1 LPPASPFAVDFLNLE
16 WPLLLECCSLPL
28 NSAKISAL
36 VGNPLSSESLLRLA
50 DDHGVLAHLAAAFA
64 KVPDG
69 RISAALL
76 DALRSRHRRQVV
88 FTLGMTAELL
98 RVLQLLRQSG
108 IGALAVKGPA
118 LSVRAFGDPAIRRF
132 ADLDLLVRQ
141 EHIALAAKS
150 LCAAGYQSRI
160 KPESIRAGRIP
171 GEYFF
176 WRPHTR
182 IKLELHTELTFRHFP
197 RPIPLESYFLR
208 QTSLFLDGYAVPVLS
223 AEHEFLL
230 LAVHGAKD
238 FWARLMWISDVAAM
252 VHNDTGLDWSIL
264 RESAAEVG
272 ATRMLRMALLLSE
285 RMLGVRVPDQM
296 SQEVASD
303 SNCARLVAQIETWL
317 PYAGYVIPS
326 VAERALFRF
335 RIGESAMAGA
345 RYLARLLFSPNE
357 EDWSADDGIASSGL
371 AQALRRPFRLAKKY
385 RRPEP

>member
-1 LPPASPFAVDFLNLE
+1 MPPASPFAADFLNLE

-28 NSAKISAL
+28 NSAKIS
-36 VGNPLSSESLLRLA
+36 VFIGNLRGSESLLRLA
-50 DDHGVLAHLAAAFA
+50 DDHGVLAHLAAALT

-76 DALRSRHRRQVV
+76 DSLHSRHRRQVV
-88 FTLGMTAELL
+88 FTLGMSAELR

-108 IGALAVKGPA
+108 IAALAIKGPA

-141 EHIALAAKS
+141 EHMALAAKA

-171 GEYFF
+171 GEYLF
-176 WRPHTR
+176 WRPHTNQSR
-182 IKLELHTELTFRHFP
+182 TAHELTFRHFP

-238 FWARLMWISDVAAM
+238 FWARLMWICDVAAM
-252 VHNDTGLDWSIL
+252 VRNDPGLDWSIL

-272 ATRMLRMALLLSE
+272 ATTMLRMALLLSE
-285 RMLGVRVPDQM
+285 RVLGVRVPDQM
-296 SQEVASD
+296 NQEVARD
-303 SNCARLVAQIETWL
+303 SNCAHLVAQIETWL

-335 RIGESAMAGA
+335 RIGDGAMAGA

-385 RRPEP
+385 RRPKP

>member
-1 LPPASPFAVDFLNLE
+1 LPLASPFAADFLNLE

-28 NSAKISAL
+28 NSTKISAF
-36 VGNPLSSESLLRLA
+36 VGNLRGSESLLRLA

-69 RISAALL
+69 RIPAALL
-76 DALRSRHRRQVV
+76 DSLRSRHRRQVV
-88 FTLGMTAELL
+88 FTLAMTAELL
-98 RVLQLLRQSG
+98 RVIPLLQQSG
-108 IGALAVKGPA
+108 IGALAIKGPA
-118 LSVRAFGDPAIRRF
+118 LSARAFGDPAMRRF

-141 EHIALAAKS
+141 EHMALAAKA

-160 KPESIRAGRIP
+160 KPESIRAGKIP
-171 GEYFF
+171 GEYLF

-182 IKLELHTELTFRHFP
+182 IILELHTELTFRHFP
-197 RPIPLESYFLR
+197 RPIPLENYFLR
-208 QTSLFLDGYAVPVLS
+208 QTSLFLDGYAVPVLA

-238 FWARLMWISDVAAM
+238 FWARLMWVSDVAAM
-252 VHNDTGLDWSIL
+252 VHNCPELDWSIL

-285 RMLGVRVPDQM
+285 RTLGVRVPDQM
-296 SQEVASD
+296 KQEVARD
-303 SNCARLVAQIETWL
+303 SGCARLVTQIETWL

-326 VAERALFRF
+326 VAQRALFRF
-335 RIGESAMAGA
+335 RMGGSGMAGA
-345 RYLARLLFSPNE
+345 RYLARLLFSPSE
-357 EDWSADDGIASSGL
+357 EDWSADDGIAGTGL

>member
-1 LPPASPFAVDFLNLE
+1 MPPVSPFGADFLNLE

-36 VGNPLSSESLLRLA
+36 VGTLRGSESLLRLA

-69 RISAALL
+69 LISAALR
-76 DALRSRHRRQVV
+76 DSLRSSHRRQVV

-108 IGALAVKGPA
+108 IAALAIKGPS
-118 LSVRAFGDPAIRRF
+118 LSVRAFGDPAMRRF

-141 EHIALAAKS
+141 EHMALAAQA

-160 KPESIRAGRIP
+160 KPESIRAGKIP
-171 GEYFF
+171 GEYLF
-176 WRPHTR
+176 WRLHTR
-182 IKLELHTELTFRHFP
+182 INLELHTELTFRHFP

-252 VHNDTGLDWSIL
+252 VHNDRGLDWSIL

-272 ATRMLRMALLLSE
+272 ATRMLRTALLLSE

-296 SQEVASD
+296 RQEVARD

-345 RYLARLLFSPNE
+345 RYLARLLFSPSE
-357 EDWSADDGIASSGL
+357 EDWSADDGIGGTGL